1 MPTNDNSMVDRARTM
16 AGRLTPM
23 QKIAL
28 GAVVITVVAGGLMM
42 SRSSSTTAMAPLF
55 TDMAS
60 ADASSVVDE
69 LNTRGVAYDL
79 TDAGRT
85 VMVPKDQVYNLR
97 VEMAGQGLPASN
109 EGYALLDNQ
118 GITTSEF
125 RQRVDYQRAM
135 EGEIAKTIEALDGV
149 NSASVHLALPD
160 DSVFVEDTA
169 TPTASVLVAGNGV
182 GGISGSEVE
191 AIVHLVASSVKGMKP
206 GDVTVVDSNGTVLSG
221 TAADGSSISGGTSE
235 RAKAVSEYEARME
248 ASLMALLTKTTGPN
262 KAAVKVT
269 ADLDLDSS
277 TATSETFTPVLDGPD
292 GNPIVSVDKSS
303 SERYGAEVN
312 ADDGTSVLG
321 PDGATVDGSAT
332 QVGTGGYVKI
342 DNNRQYVLDRTVEQ
356 VVAVPG
362 KVNKLAVSVLV
373 DDQAVTAE
381 QVPQIEAMMNAAIGS
396 DPTVAGG
403 AAGTVTVT
411 RLPFDAST
419 TEQATELVEAQ
430 AAAASK
436 AQMMDI
442 ARTVAILLV
451 IVIALFLG
459 YRSAKNARRVTAIP
473 IQLGEL
479 TAATPRPLAGGS
491 QQALPA
497 SEPTAADMAAMQMNR
512 TNERDDMVMNE
523 LTMMADRRP
532 EEVADVLRTW
542 LTESKGRR

>member
-1 MPTNDNSMVDRARTM
+1 MVDRARTM

-28 GAVVITVVAGGLMM
+28 GAVVITVVVGGLMV
-42 SRSSSTTAMAPLF
+42 SRSSGTTTMAPLF

-85 VMVPKDQVYNLR
+85 VLVPKDQVYNLR

-149 NSASVHLALPD
+149 NTASVHLALPD

-235 RAKAVSEYEARME
+235 RAKAVSEYETRME

-269 ADLDLDSS
+269 ADLDLDSL

-292 GNPIVSVDKSS
+292 GSPIVSVDKSS
-303 SERYGAEVN
+303 SERYGADVS
-312 ADDGTSVLG
+312 ADQGTSVLG
-321 PDGATVDGSAT
+321 PDGAIIDDSTT
-332 QVGTGGYVKI
+332 RVGAGEYVKI

-396 DPTVAGG
+396 DPTVAGS

-479 TAATPRPLAGGS
+479 TAATPRTLAGGS

-542 LTESKGRR
+542 LAESKSRR